1 MRLFRRRRR
10 TADAGYVP
18 YAPRHSAAWA
28 QPAVPPPVPAQP
40 AQPDPA
46 VRLGFADG
54 TEVELAAS
62 HPNAV
67 ALRAVADLLVQDPP
81 NSAEE

>member
-1 MRLFRRRRR
+1 RRRPR
-10 TADAGYVP
+10 TADAAYVP

-28 QPAVPPPVPAQP
+28 QPAAPPPPVQ

-46 VRLGFADG
+46 VRLGFSDG

-67 ALRAVADLLVQDPP
+67 ALRAVADLLVQDQP
-81 NSAEE
+81 NAAEE